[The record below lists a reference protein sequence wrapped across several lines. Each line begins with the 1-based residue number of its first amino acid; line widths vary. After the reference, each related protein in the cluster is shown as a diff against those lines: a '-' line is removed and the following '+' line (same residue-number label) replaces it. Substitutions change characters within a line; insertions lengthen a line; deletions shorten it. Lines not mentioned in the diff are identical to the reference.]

1 MSLPELAK
9 SYFLGNEASRQPF
22 QPHKYDPIRWKS
34 AGPSKG
40 GDLPKQL
47 QQSSLIKV
55 IREISEND
63 KGKENNRGFCVDFCR
78 LPFNSAWILQQVRF
92 PTNT

>member
-1 MSLPELAK
+1 MSLPEQAK

-34 AGPSKG
+34 VGLSKG

-47 QQSSLIKV
+47 QKV
-55 IREISEND
+55 
-63 KGKENNRGFCVDFCR
+63 
-78 LPFNSAWILQQVRF
+78 AWSKW
-92 PTNT
+92 